1 MKNQYLIYILFV
13 SLFVFACSDNKPAV
27 AENVET
33 KDTVQ
38 TPPPVMTYG
47 FYLDSFE
54 VFKGTVKQNWT
65 MSHMLLPHGLSQY
78 DVNVASNKA
87 ADSLVGLRYIVPEK
101 EYYVLSGI
109 GDTTKKAQYVIYV
122 KNKVDY
128 FVFDFRDSV
137 VVEHKQKEFEVKE
150 RVLTGEIVDGS
161 NLTFAINQELKN
173 IALTYELSESIAG
186 IYAYAIDFFKLHPGD
201 EFKLIFDEKKVEGE
215 LVGVSDIKAVWFKH
229 RDHPYYSFKYEV
241 DTVNHKSSYFDENA
255 KQMKRPFLMAPVKYS
270 RISSGYTKRRY
281 HPVQKRWKA
290 HKGTDYAA
298 PKGTP
303 IYATADGTVI
313 AAKFSRYNGNY
324 VKVKHNET
332 YTTQYLHMSKIEKG
346 MRNGVF
352 VKQGQTIGYVG
363 STGLATGPH
372 VCYRFWKNGKQV
384 DHRALKFPN
393 NVPMKEELIP
403 SYLEYIKS
411 IRSQL
416 DSAAVTPFVTSKN

>member
-1 MKNQYLIYILFV
+1 MKNLYVFIFAFSLLLI
-13 SLFVFACSDNKPAV
+13 SCGESQTPQ
-27 AENVET
+27 
-33 KDTVQ
+33 VQ
-38 TPPPVMTYG
+38 ANQDQDSVLLPPPVKTYG

-54 VFKGTVKQNWT
+54 VYIGTVQQNWT

-78 DVNVASNKA
+78 QVNVASDRA

-101 EYYVLSGI
+101 EYYILSAK
-109 GDTTKKAQYVIYV
+109 GDTSKRAQYAIYIQ
-122 KNKVDY
+122 NKVDFY
-128 FVFDFRDSV
+128 VFDFRDSV
-137 VVEHKQKEFEVKE
+137 VVKHHQKETDVKE
-150 RVLTGEIVDGS
+150 RILTGEIVDGS
-161 NLTFAINQELKN
+161 NLTFAINQELNN

-201 EFKLIFDEKKVEGE
+201 EFKIIFDEKKVEDE
-215 LVGVSDIKAVWFKH
+215 LVGVSEIKAVWFKH
-229 RDHPYYSFKYEV
+229 RDNPYYSFKFEV

-324 VKVKHNET
+324 VKIKHNET

-372 VCYRFWKNGKQV
+372 VCYRFWKNGQQV

-403 SYLEYIKS
+403 SFKEYIKS
-411 IRSQL
+411 IKQQL
-416 DSAAVTPFVTSKN
+416 DGAKITPYNKEKA